1 MGAFFKHKEKDSA
14 SGDDCVK
21 LCNVHDIIE
30 AERMIELLKENGIAA
45 FSQESGDCVSVYST
59 AGFGLYCVDVFVEAK
74 NEEQARKLIDAE
86 GI

>member
-45 FSQESGDCVSVYST
+45 FSRNLEMVFLCIVQQGSDFTVSMFLWRRRMRSRP
-59 AGFGLYCVDVFVEAK
+59 GSL
-74 NEEQARKLIDAE
+74 
-86 GI
+86 

>member
-30 AERMIELLKENGIAA
+30 AERMIELLKENGISCI
-45 FSQESGDCVSVYST
+45 FSGIWRWCFCV
-59 AGFGLYCVDVFVEAK
+59 
-74 NEEQARKLIDAE
+74 
-86 GI
+86 